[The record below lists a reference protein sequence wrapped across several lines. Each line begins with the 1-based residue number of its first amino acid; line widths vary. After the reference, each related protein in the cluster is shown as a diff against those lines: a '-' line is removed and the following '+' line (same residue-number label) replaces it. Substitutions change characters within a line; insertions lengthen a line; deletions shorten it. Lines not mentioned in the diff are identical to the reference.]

1 MRRQEGQALVIV
13 VVAMLVLQAVAG
25 AFLSRMHMEQRLA
38 GRSTRDLAALYLA
51 EAGLQKALW
60 LLEERM
66 SDPASYGRWDLPH
79 QEALGPGTF
88 EIEEVEHLPGG
99 LIAVVA
105 RGEAAGSIRRVKALA
120 RLGQEVLAYGLYGH
134 LLVGFDGQA
143 RTYVIPCRASGDCR
157 SGGHLAA
164 GGTVRFDSAEAALN
178 DFRGVRLPLRDGRS
192 RDDQLL
198 KAPPAPDPKF
208 GLVDIVLAG
217 GAQLWSGAEQ
227 RPVEPDE
234 LRKRVQGLG
243 VSSLRVREPLQMP
256 LIDHG
261 YLRALAEAN
270 TANTR
275 MLWGAMDLGG
285 GTGSRYTEEEFI
297 AILDYLK
304 DSPTRSLRGVVFVEG
319 DVNLEEGTR
328 LTITDGV
335 LVVQGGVEIGAG
347 ARLEV
352 RHSSAAWGLPGIV
365 ALGGSILVRQGA
377 RAVVDGLV
385 LAEQDFYIEGGVL
398 DAVGAVVTR
407 NFLNRDGIAVV
418 RYSSLVLSTIGLR
431 STGRGRA
438 ELVSWQK
445 LP

>member
-25 AFLSRMHMEQRLA
+25 AFISRMHMEQRLA

-120 RLGQEVLAYGLYGH
+120 RVGPEALAYGVYGH

-143 RTYVIPCRASGDCR
+143 RTYVIPCKAGGDCR
-157 SGGHLAA
+157 NGGHLAS
-164 GGTVRFDSAEAALN
+164 GGTVRFDGTRAALN
-178 DFRGVRLPLRDGRS
+178 DFRGIRLPLRDGS
-192 RDDQLL
+192 GRDDQLL

-227 RPVEPDE
+227 RPVELDE

-243 VSSLRVREPLQMP
+243 VSSLRVRGPLQMP

-270 TANTR
+270 TANR
-275 MLWGAMDLGG
+275 MLWGATGLRGD
-285 GTGSRYTEEEFI
+285 TGSRYTEEEFI

-365 ALGGSILVRQGA
+365 ALGGSIHVRQRS

-385 LAEQDFYIEGGVL
+385 LAEQDFYLEGGVL
-398 DAVGAVVTR
+398 DAVGAVVAR

-431 STGRGRA
+431 STDRGRA